1 MSLTNRKKQT
11 KTSVRV
17 FSHVSRTGKTKKMI
31 SCRRSQL
38 AFRPLLLPVRP
49 LTDVW
54 DRDVYKSRSFV
65 KVRWGGNIC
74 WHLEL
79 SVQSDV
85 NTAAVTAENPKVS
98 FIQSSEFIWQVLE
111 IISCFK
117 VSTYF
122 WPYSIFLFELCQ
134 RCKKQKLKNT
144 KI

>member
-1 MSLTNRKKQT
+1 MSLTNRKKTNTNFCASLLARFTHRQDQ
-11 KTSVRV
+11 KNDFMSQISARV
-17 FSHVSRTGKTKKMI
+17 SPPSAAGPTTYW
-31 SCRRSQL
+31 CLRSWRLQKYI
-38 AFRPLLLPVRP
+38 FCKSPVR
-49 LTDVW
+49 
-54 DRDVYKSRSFV
+54 
-65 KVRWGGNIC
+65 GNIC

-134 RCKKQKLKNT
+134 RCKKQQT
-144 KI
+144 KKH